1 MAFVDTHTHLY
12 VEEFDEDREL
22 TLIRAGEAGVARLF
36 MPNIDDTTVDA
47 MLALCR
53 SHEGCYPMIG
63 FHPTSVDADWKARLA
78 AVRRWLDSP
87 QTFYGI
93 GEVGLDLYWDKT
105 YKKEQMQ
112 AFEIQIEWALEHD
125 LPLVVHCREAYPE
138 LFEVLAPYKN
148 TGLRGIFHSF
158 TDTEEEA
165 ARLLEYT
172 GFLLGINGVVT
183 FKKSVLPSVLP
194 HVPLG
199 RIVLETDSPYLA
211 PVPYRGKRNESAYL
225 VEVAGKLSEIYSV
238 PLEEIARVTT
248 ENACRMFRTTDLIS

>member
-22 TLIRAGEAGVARLF
+22 ALIRAGEAGVARLF

-158 TDTEEEA
+158 TGTEEEA

-225 VEVAGKLSEIYSV
+225 VEVAGKLTEIYSV